1 MGRTDYTSKIIF
13 ISTYTPVKCGIATFT
28 YDLVNAIK
36 AQNESN
42 LEINVCALDTKTNNR
57 NYESPVTMVMNGKDL
72 NSCIETAN
80 IINRDSSIKLVC
92 IEHEFGLYGGEFGGF
107 LLGFI
112 SMLEKPF
119 IILMPDLLP
128 GGISR
133 LYESI

>member
-112 SMLEKPF
+112 SMLEKKYQPSDVQN
-119 IILMPDLLP
+119 L
-128 GGISR
+128 
-133 LYESI
+133 